1 MATAAEGT
9 ASTSTG
15 YDRVR
20 VQGLGHIHMD
30 PDPGRD
36 TASTSLL
43 ELLLVGAGGSVVV
56 VVVVVDAELVVCEE
70 LSLAGMR
77 GGMRKGV
84 VVGRVVA
91 PVVDAAI
98 VDETLAAGV
107 VLVLLLLRRFFEVAW
122 FPRLPQLASCDET
135 FPLLRMVSYGVDGL
149 GGVQAPGLNLVLD
162 LRWDVDQVVGQVP
175 GAGFVDGLRGLR
187 LKQKGVGYSEEVQ
200 NQVQQQQQW

>member
-20 VQGLGHIHMD
+20 VQGLGRIHMD
-30 PDPGRD
+30 PVPGRD

-43 ELLLVGAGGSVVV
+43 ELLVVGAGGSVVV

-77 GGMRKGV
+77 KGV

-91 PVVDAAI
+91 SVVDAAI

-107 VLVLLLLRRFFEVAW
+107 VLVLLLLRIFFEVAW

-149 GGVQAPGLNLVLD
+149 GGVQAPGLDLVLD

-175 GAGFVDGLRGLR
+175 GADFVDGLRRLR